1 MITGKTSK
9 LQNSDQGMFLGNCP
23 PTPLP
28 PQPNILPKVRSTG
41 KCEC

>member
-28 PQPNILPKVRSTG
+28 PQPSTQHFAQSE
-41 KCEC
+41 KYW